1 MTTLQHRPP
10 TIRLEGALA
19 LLLTPFQNG
28 GAIDWSAYDAYVEW
42 QAAQRPTGL
51 FAVCGSS
58 EMKWLSP
65 EERVQLA
72 ARAVQRA
79 GDLPVVATANL
90 GPDPADHPAELAR
103 MADTGIAAAVLIPE
117 ASVSGDPARYR
128 DYLLNLTEAAP
139 CPILLYEWPQ
149 VDHHLM
155 APELFGELAAKGLV
169 SGIKDTTCTVEGIQA
184 KQTVAGEAVI
194 YQANT
199 PFLIE
204 ALEMGV
210 RGIMAITSTAR
221 AGLVI
226 RFWDAF
232 QAKSDDVTRLHRE
245 LVFLDSLLRFNYPA
259 TAKYLV
265 SLQGVEMALTT
276 RWPSKF
282 TAEAARALEAW
293 QSGSR

>member
-1 MTTLQHRPP
+1 MTMTTLQHRPP

-65 EERVQLA
+65 EERIQLA

-90 GPDPADHPAELAR
+90 GPDPADHSAELAR

-139 CPILLYEWPQ
+139 
-149 VDHHLM
+149 
-155 APELFGELAAKGLV
+155 
-169 SGIKDTTCTVEGIQA
+169 
-184 KQTVAGEAVI
+184 
-194 YQANT
+194 
-199 PFLIE
+199 
-204 ALEMGV
+204 
-210 RGIMAITSTAR
+210 
-221 AGLVI
+221 
-226 RFWDAF
+226 
-232 QAKSDDVTRLHRE
+232 
-245 LVFLDSLLRFNYPA
+245 
-259 TAKYLV
+259 
-265 SLQGVEMALTT
+265 
-276 RWPSKF
+276 
-282 TAEAARALEAW
+282 
-293 QSGSR
+293 